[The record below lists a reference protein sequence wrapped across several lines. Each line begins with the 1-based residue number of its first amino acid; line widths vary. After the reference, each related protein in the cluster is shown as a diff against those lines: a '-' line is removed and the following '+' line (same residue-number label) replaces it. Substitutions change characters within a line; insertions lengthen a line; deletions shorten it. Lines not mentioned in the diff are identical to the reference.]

1 MPATLIDYAGL
12 PNHGAR
18 TLIEHA
24 GRVRRAETEVRR
36 LGRDRFEHLLI
47 HREVTPFSAGGL
59 AEKLAAGADHSV
71 YDFDDALM
79 WTEELASNRRVG
91 PSRLAR
97 GLWSKAAACRR
108 TVAAVDTVIAGNEV
122 LAEWAAQYNS
132 SIEVIP
138 TCVDPSSY
146 DAKRDY
152 DIDEVP
158 QLVWLGSP
166 ATEYNLDQIVE
177 ALLRV
182 HQLTGARLTV
192 ISAGN
197 GDLGPLNSMTDRV
210 DWTLDEVRR
219 LSRFD
224 LALAP
229 LTDSPYERG
238 KSAYKLIQYG
248 AAGLPAVVSPVAANR
263 TVAAQLG
270 QRTATGTEE
279 WVDAVSD
286 LLSADAA
293 ERSRIG
299 AQASAAVKDRYSFQ
313 AWAETWLRTV
323 APMAAPA

>member
-1 MPATLIDYAGL
+1 M
-12 PNHGAR
+12 
-18 TLIEHA
+18 
-24 GRVRRAETEVRR
+24 
-36 LGRDRFEHLLI
+36 
-47 HREVTPFSAGGL
+47 
-59 AEKLAAGADHSV
+59 
-71 YDFDDALM
+71 
-79 WTEELASNRRVG
+79 
-91 PSRLAR
+91 
-97 GLWSKAAACRR
+97 
-108 TVAAVDTVIAGNEV
+108 
-122 LAEWAAQYNS
+122 
-132 SIEVIP
+132 IP

-299 AQASAAVKDRYSFQ
+299 AQASAAVKDR
-313 AWAETWLRTV
+313 
-323 APMAAPA
+323 